1 MAPDWFIDFIG
12 DERAADIIARYTLSF
27 LIILFTFYVL
37 RSAASYALQR
47 LLGFTHRTRFN
58 IDEAVVSAINPPLR
72 NILLLI
78 GVWLAL
84 AVLDFNDDIAN
95 VISSAAVTLIA
106 ASFFWGIYRTVDVV
120 ANVFS
125 SIAERDS
132 RIDQNLVRFGRQ
144 LSKALVVVIAFVV
157 VMDQLGYN
165 LNGLLAGLGIGGLA
179 VALAAQDALSN
190 LVGYFMIV
198 ADSPFHIG
206 DFIVTD
212 AGSGTVE
219 HVGFR
224 STHIRQLDQSVIFIP
239 NGVLASGSI
248 TNWSRL
254 SRRRLDMNLG
264 LTYDTNP
271 DQMLTVVQAI
281 RDMMDAHPRVI
292 PDTLFVQFFEFNA
305 SSLDIRIICYINE
318 PGWNDFHAIKEDIY
332 IRIMRLLEDR
342 GLSIAFPTRTI
353 VMHNENPTPL
363 ELHAE
368 LPMPQQQ
375 LPAPKPNYNADLD
388 QEQPAE
394 STSSDEVADAE
405 EADAD

>member
-1 MAPDWFIDFIG
+1 MAPEWFIDLIG
-12 DERAADIIARYTLSF
+12 DERAADIIARYTLSL
-27 LIILFTFYVL
+27 LIILFTFFVL
-37 RSAASYALQR
+37 RSAASFVLQR
-47 LLGFTHRTRFN
+47 LVRFTRRTSFDM
-58 IDEAVVSAINPPLR
+58 DEALVSAINPALR

-78 GVWLAL
+78 GLWLAL

-95 VISSAAVTLIA
+95 VISSAAVVLIA
-106 ASFFWGIYRTVDVV
+106 ASFFWGLYRSVDVIADAFV
-120 ANVFS
+120 TL
-125 SIAERDS
+125 AERDE
-132 RIDQNLVRFGRQ
+132 RIDSNLLRFGRQ
-144 LSKALVVVIAFVV
+144 LSKALVIVIAFVV

-179 VALAAQDALSN
+179 VALAAQDGLSN

-254 SRRRLDMNLG
+254 SRRRLDMYLG
-264 LTYDTNP
+264 LTYDTKP

-292 PDTLFVQFFEFNA
+292 PDTLFVQFFEFNE
-305 SSLDIRIICYINE
+305 SSLDVRIICYINE

-332 IRIMRLLEDR
+332 IRIMRLLDER
-342 GLSIAFPTRTI
+342 GVGIAFPTRTI
-353 VMHNENPTPL
+353 VMQDTAAIAVEAQMPDYRQPL
-363 ELHAE
+363 
-368 LPMPQQQ
+368 
-375 LPAPKPNYNADLD
+375 PKPNKPASNADLD
-388 QEQPAE
+388 QEQP
-394 STSSDEVADAE
+394 SDTVSSDEVADAE
-405 EADAD
+405 EARGD